1 MVLDGVSPA
10 VVQVRGGGGAI
21 LISQS
26 AVRCCSAGEG
36 VETGSGKGH
45 V

>member
-10 VVQVRGGGGAI
+10 VVQVRGGGAI
-21 LISQS
+21 VISQS